1 MIPSQG
7 GGFPRPFSFLD
18 TGGEGLYIGLGMFY
32 ERWHIRDPVREME
45 LVDVLLRN
53 RGTDREEFRQ
63 WWRGRSYSPFKM
75 KDMDKAV
82 SKILDAVRKGRR
94 MAIFG
99 DYDADGITGTALL
112 LEFLREVGADVCY
125 ILPHRVLDG
134 YGIRPSGVDQAR
146 RMGAE
151 LIITVDNGISS
162 SEAALRARSLG
173 VDLIITDHHLQ
184 EGPLPP
190 AEAVVDPNRNDDE
203 YPFKGLSGVGVAY
216 KLILALSEALGRS
229 TEPPLD
235 LVALGTVADMVPLT
249 DENWWMVRRGL
260 KAIANS
266 RRPGL
271 RKLLEVSGNLN
282 KAITVTTVGFHLGP
296 RLNAAGRIYAPDV
309 ALKLLISKDL
319 DEATRLARKLN
330 RLNEARQRMVE
341 RGLAEA
347 EEAIEREGMLQERV
361 LVLMREDWHV
371 GVVGLI
377 AQKLVQRYHRPA
389 LVLTRAPEGVL
400 TGSARSI
407 HGFPITHVLA
417 GLSRHLLTFG
427 GHELAAGFSL
437 HEEALEPLREGLIS
451 AAREMLTE
459 DDLKP
464 TLEVDCLL
472 EPEEVNLDTIK
483 ILKALR
489 PFGHGYPPPVF
500 AMLGC
505 RVVDARRI
513 GNGRHLSLHLE
524 KEGHLME
531 AVGWGFGEL
540 GWTPGRGDLVDVAF
554 GLEEHNWRGRE
565 VVRLVLEDMRGSKL

>member
-1 MIPSQG
+1 M
-7 GGFPRPFSFLD
+7 L
-18 TGGEGLYIGLGMFY
+18 Y
-32 ERWHIRDPVREME
+32 ERWHIKDPARKGE

-53 RGTDREEFRQ
+53 RGIDREEFRQ
-63 WWRGRSYSPFKM
+63 WWRGRSYSPFQM

-82 SKILDAVRKGRR
+82 SKILDAVKRGRR

-99 DYDADGITGTALL
+99 DYDADGIAGTALL
-112 LEFLREVGADVCY
+112 LEFLRKVGADVCY
-125 ILPHRVLDG
+125 ILPHRVSDG
-134 YGIRPSGVDQAR
+134 YGIRPSGVEQAR

-173 VDLIITDHHLQ
+173 VDLVITDHHLQ

-190 AEAVVDPNRNDDE
+190 AEAVVDPNRSDDG
-203 YPFKGLSGVGVAY
+203 YPFKGLSGVGVVY
-216 KLILALSEALGRS
+216 KLTLALSEALGMS

-235 LVALGTVADMVPLT
+235 LVALGTVADMAPLT
-249 DENWWMVRRGL
+249 NENWWMVKRGL

-282 KAITVTTVGFHLGP
+282 RTITVTTVGFHLGP
-296 RLNAAGRIYAPDV
+296 RLNAAGRIHAPDM
-309 ALKLLISKDL
+309 ALKLLISRDL
-319 DEATRLARKLN
+319 NEAMCLARELN

-347 EEAIEREGMLQERV
+347 EEAIERGEMLRERILV
-361 LVLMREDWHV
+361 LVGENWHV

-389 LVLTRAPEGVL
+389 LVLTKAPEVGVL

-407 HGFPITHVLA
+407 RGFPITDVLA

-437 HEEALEPLREGLIS
+437 QEEAFEPLREGLIS
-451 AAREMLTE
+451 AAREILTE
-459 DDLKP
+459 EDLKP

-472 EPEEVNLDTIK
+472 EPEEVNLDTVK
-483 ILKALR
+483 ILNALK
-489 PFGHGYPPPVF
+489 PFGHGYPHPVF

-505 RVVDARRI
+505 RVVDTRRI

-524 KEGHLME
+524 KGGYLME

-540 GWTPGRGDLVDVAF
+540 GWTPGRGNLVDVAF

-565 VVRLVLEDMRGSKL
+565 AVRLVLEDVKASPEDICGFW

>member
-1 MIPSQG
+1 M
-7 GGFPRPFSFLD
+7 L
-18 TGGEGLYIGLGMFY
+18 Y
-32 ERWHIRDPVREME
+32 ERWHIKDPARKGE

-53 RGTDREEFRQ
+53 RGIDREEFRQ
-63 WWRGRSYSPFKM
+63 WWRGRSYSPFQM

-82 SKILDAVRKGRR
+82 SKILDAVKRGRR

-99 DYDADGITGTALL
+99 DYDADGIAGTALL
-112 LEFLREVGADVCY
+112 LEFLRKVGADVCY
-125 ILPHRVLDG
+125 ILPHRVSDG
-134 YGIRPSGVDQAR
+134 YGIRPSGVEQAR

-173 VDLIITDHHLQ
+173 VDLVITDHHLQ

-190 AEAVVDPNRNDDE
+190 AEAVVDPNRSDDG
-203 YPFKGLSGVGVAY
+203 YPFKGLSGVGVVY
-216 KLILALSEALGRS
+216 KLTLALSEALGMS

-235 LVALGTVADMVPLT
+235 LVALGTVADMAPLT
-249 DENWWMVRRGL
+249 NENWWMVKRGL

-282 KAITVTTVGFHLGP
+282 RTITVTTVGFHLGP
-296 RLNAAGRIYAPDV
+296 RLNAAGRIHAPDM
-309 ALKLLISKDL
+309 ALKLLISRDL
-319 DEATRLARKLN
+319 NEAMCLARELN

-347 EEAIEREGMLQERV
+347 EEAIERGEMLRERILV
-361 LVLMREDWHV
+361 LVGENWHV

-389 LVLTRAPEGVL
+389 LVLTKAPEVGVL

-407 HGFPITHVLA
+407 RGFPITDVLA

-437 HEEALEPLREGLIS
+437 QEEAFEPLREGLIS
-451 AAREMLTE
+451 AAREILTE
-459 DDLKP
+459 EDLKP

-472 EPEEVNLDTIK
+472 EPEEVNLDTVK
-483 ILKALR
+483 ILNALK
-489 PFGHGYPPPVF
+489 PFGHGYPHPVF

-505 RVVDARRI
+505 RVVDTRRI

-524 KEGHLME
+524 KGGYLME
-531 AVGWGFGEL
+531 AVGWGFEEL
-540 GWTPGRGDLVDVAF
+540 GWTPGRGNLVDVAF

-565 VVRLVLEDMRGSKL
+565 AVRLVLEDVKASPEDICGFW